1 MGELNDYIL
10 IHVSCQYFSKLG
22 LRELI
27 TDKHGPEGPGYT
39 RSNKNNNAIYDIWGS
54 PGLVVN
60 SCIYLPVNNGLK
72 SDHRLIWVKIS
83 LANALGDNNIP
94 SKKTSP
100 HKLCLHH
107 PAGKQ
112 KYISKTRHITRQHN
126 LLTRLRALENHQ
138 NFPPLPE
145 AITVYEEI
153 DKILFKARSKSNSSV
168 RRLHMSNM
176 QS

>member
-60 SCIYLPVNNGLK
+60 SCIYLPVNDGLK

-94 SKKTSP
+94 KKKHRPTNSASIIRLESRNTSP
-100 HKLCLHH
+100 RPDILPDNITYLLGLEHLRITKTFLPCLKLSPCMKKLTKSYSRQDQNPT
-107 PAGKQ
+107 PA
-112 KYISKTRHITRQHN
+112 SDVST
-126 LLTRLRALENHQ
+126 
-138 NFPPLPE
+138 
-145 AITVYEEI
+145 
-153 DKILFKARSKSNSSV
+153 
-168 RRLHMSNM
+168 
-176 QS
+176 